1 MTSRIPED
9 EARRIARRYLAAH
22 PARLS
27 LLAADPPGNSHRHQR
42 RGPLAGLPSA
52 AILKLAQNV
61 IIWKGR

>member
-9 EARRIARRYLAAH
+9 DARRIARRYLAAH

-27 LLAADPPGNSHRHQR
+27 LLSADRPGGRHRHQR
-42 RGPLAGLPSA
+42 RGTMTGLPSA

>member
-22 PARLS
+22 PARLA
-27 LLAADPPGNSHRHQR
+27 LMAADRTGGRHRHQR
-42 RGPLAGLPSA
+42 RGAMSGLPSA